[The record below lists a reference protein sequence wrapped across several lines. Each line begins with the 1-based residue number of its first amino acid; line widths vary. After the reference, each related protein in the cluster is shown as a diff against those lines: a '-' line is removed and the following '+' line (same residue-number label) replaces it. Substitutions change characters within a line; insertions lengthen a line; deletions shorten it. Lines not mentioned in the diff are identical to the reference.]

1 MNEKQQDY
9 ESKFRSLEALEVDQ
23 RTYATF
29 VVPSLLE
36 KPPGSLRITLTRG
49 EEHHMWDM
57 EKFLKEFGDEVDLR
71 EEYEQKPQREE

>member
-1 MNEKQQDY
+1 MYDFV

-36 KPPGSLRITLTRG
+36 KLPGSLRITLTRG

-71 EEYEQKPQREE
+71 EEYEQKP